1 MYGWKFLKEL
11 RDKNKFFFKLIVCG
25 FNFVCLEIDK
35 IYNMNRYILYFDIMN
50 FVGFNY
56 YYIVVWIIL

>member
-1 MYGWKFLKEL
+1 M
-11 RDKNKFFFKLIVCG
+11 DKNKFFLKLIVCG

-56 YYIVVWIIL
+56 YYIVVWII